1 MVRGFIPDGWQ
12 SRPRSAMR
20 FFQADRIGGFA
31 TAAQPIGDKSPHHRL
46 TPTRVRVVP
55 ENRENNKDRNDMSE
69 PTLLNNEIRDWL
81 MDCGLFDQLQLAD
94 FAAASGYFSI
104 STVAEGEAIFREGDA
119 GSFMCILHTGQ
130 VAVQKTGPDGQVITM
145 ATLRSGRA
153 FGEMAVLDGERRSAT
168 CVAASNCQL
177 LNLGKDSL
185 EKMLNDAPK
194 IAAKIIRALA
204 VSLSKRLRMA
214 DGQLAAQQV

>member
-1 MVRGFIPDGWQ
+1 
-12 SRPRSAMR
+12 
-20 FFQADRIGGFA
+20 
-31 TAAQPIGDKSPHHRL
+31 
-46 TPTRVRVVP
+46 
-55 ENRENNKDRNDMSE
+55 MSE

-81 MDCGLFDQLQLAD
+81 MDCGLFDQLQPAD
-94 FAAASGYFSI
+94 FNAAAGYLSI
-104 STVAEGEAIFREGDA
+104 SSIAEGEAIFREGDA
-119 GSFMCILHTGQ
+119 GSFMCIIHSGQ
-130 VAVQKTGPDGQVITM
+130 VAVQKSTLDGQPLTI

-168 CVAASNCQL
+168 CVAASDCQL

-204 VSLSKRLRMA
+204 ISLSKRLRMA
-214 DGQLAAQQV
+214 DGQLLAQQI

>member
-1 MVRGFIPDGWQ
+1 MP
-12 SRPRSAMR
+12 
-20 FFQADRIGGFA
+20 
-31 TAAQPIGDKSPHHRL
+31 
-46 TPTRVRVVP
+46 
-55 ENRENNKDRNDMSE
+55 E

-81 MDCGLFDQLQLAD
+81 MDCGLFDQLLPAD
-94 FAAASGYFSI
+94 FNAAAGYFSI
-104 STVAEGEAIFREGDA
+104 SSIPQGQEIFREGDA
-119 GSFMCILHTGQ
+119 GSFMCIIHSGQ
-130 VAVQKTGPDGQVITM
+130 VAVQKTNSEGVRVTI

-168 CVAASNCQL
+168 CVAASDCRL

-185 EKMLNDAPK
+185 EKMLNEAPK

-214 DGQLAAQQV
+214 DGQLLSQQV

>member
-1 MVRGFIPDGWQ
+1 MP
-12 SRPRSAMR
+12 
-20 FFQADRIGGFA
+20 
-31 TAAQPIGDKSPHHRL
+31 
-46 TPTRVRVVP
+46 
-55 ENRENNKDRNDMSE
+55 E
-69 PTLLNNEIRDWL
+69 PTLLNKEIRDWL
-81 MDCGLFDQLQLAD
+81 MDCGLFDQLLPAD
-94 FAAASGYFSI
+94 FNAAAGYFSI
-104 STVAEGEAIFREGDA
+104 SSIAQGQAIFREGDA
-119 GSFMCILHTGQ
+119 GSFMCIIHSGQ
-130 VAVQKTGPDGQVITM
+130 VAVQKTNGEGQCVTI

-168 CVAASNCQL
+168 CVAASDCRL

-214 DGQLAAQQV
+214 DGQLLSQQV

>member
-1 MVRGFIPDGWQ
+1 
-12 SRPRSAMR
+12 
-20 FFQADRIGGFA
+20 
-31 TAAQPIGDKSPHHRL
+31 
-46 TPTRVRVVP
+46 
-55 ENRENNKDRNDMSE
+55 MSE

-81 MDCGLFDQLQLAD
+81 MDCGLFDQLLPAD

-104 STVAEGEAIFREGDA
+104 STVVEGEEIFHEGDA
-119 GSFMCILHTGQ
+119 GSFMCIIHTGQ
-130 VAVQKTGPDGQVITM
+130 VAVQKTNGDGQLVTM

-153 FGEMAVLDGERRSAT
+153 FGEMAVLDGERRSAS

-214 DGQLAAQQV
+214 DGQLLSQQV